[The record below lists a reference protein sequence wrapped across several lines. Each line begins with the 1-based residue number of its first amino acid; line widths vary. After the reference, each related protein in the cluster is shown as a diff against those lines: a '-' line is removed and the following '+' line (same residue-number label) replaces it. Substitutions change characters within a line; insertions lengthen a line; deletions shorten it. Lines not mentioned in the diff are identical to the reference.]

1 MDIGEMTPED
11 IPFAVGIT
19 DKEGW
24 GYVEEDFVMIL
35 EMEPRGCF
43 VAHAQDEKVGMLTT
57 INYGRTAWIGNVV
70 VKSERRNQNIGSEL
84 VSHAVDYLRSES
96 VDSIGLYSYLDAI
109 SFYEA
114 IGFEQSFRVGRFSGS
129 GRKSAGSGTRK
140 FVMEALPAMVSLDQ
154 KYFPGDRTRLLSMIA
169 KNDPGLM
176 FWAGN
181 GEVRGYIAGSCS
193 QKACEIGPWICD
205 PESPDLAESLLLDCL
220 SALGDK
226 EKSLAVPM
234 ENGPAVEMVN
244 ENGLTKEFEVVAMFF
259 ETDKS
264 FMDQDGIFG
273 VGSLEMG

>member
-1 MDIGEMTPED
+1 MTPED

-24 GYVEEDFVMIL
+24 GYVEEDFVKIL
-35 EMEPRGCF
+35 EMEPKGCF
-43 VAHAQDEKVGMLTT
+43 VAHARDEKVGMLTT

-84 VSHAVDYLRSES
+84 ISHAVDYLRSES
-96 VDSIGLYSYLDAI
+96 VESIGLYSYLDAI

-114 IGFEQSFRVGRFSGS
+114 IGFEQSFRVGRFSGP
-129 GRKSAGSGTRK
+129 GRKSGGSGMRK
-140 FVMEALPAMVSLDQ
+140 FVVGVLPAMVSFDQ
-154 KYFPGDRTRLLSMIA
+154 KYFPGDRTTLLSMFA
-169 KNDPGLM
+169 KNDPDLM

-181 GEVRGYIAGSCS
+181 GEVRGYIAGFCS
-193 QKACEIGPWICD
+193 PKACEIGPWVCD
-205 PESPDLAESLLLDCL
+205 PGSPDLAESLLLDCF

-234 ENGPAVEMVN
+234 ENGTAVEMVN
-244 ENGLTKEFEVVAMFF
+244 KNGLTKELEVVAMFF
-259 ETDKS
+259 ESDKS
-264 FMDQDGIFG
+264 FMDHDGIFG

>member
-1 MDIGEMTPED
+1 MTSED

-24 GYVEEDFVMIL
+24 GYVEKDFVKIL

-70 VKSERRNQNIGSEL
+70 VRSERRNQNIGSEL
-84 VSHAVDYLRSES
+84 ILHAVDYLRSES
-96 VDSIGLYSYLDAI
+96 VESIGLYSYLDAI

-114 IGFEQSFRVGRFSGS
+114 IGFEQSFRVGRFFGS

-140 FVMEALPAMVSLDQ
+140 FAVEALPAMVSLDQ

-169 KNDPGLM
+169 KNDPSLM

-181 GEVRGYIAGSCS
+181 GEVRGYIAGFCS
-193 QKACEIGPWICD
+193 QKACEIGPWVCD
-205 PESPDLAESLLLDCL
+205 PESPDLAEALLLDCF

-234 ENGPAVEMVN
+234 ENGTAVEMVN
-244 ENGLTKEFEVVAMFF
+244 KNGLTKEFEVVAMFF